1 MSADDPGL
9 PLVPVD
15 DLGEQELLARLRDGD
30 PLAYEHVVRTY
41 GPRLLGLARR
51 LVGNDED
58 ARDVLQEAF
67 ASAFKGLSGF
77 TGGSKLST
85 WLHRIVVNRALMTL
99 RTRRRHPEHPI
110 EDLLP
115 SFESNGHFA
124 EHYTA
129 WADPDRVLQQREA
142 RDLVRRLID
151 ELPDNYRA
159 VIVLRDLEEMDTAE
173 TARSL
178 GLTENAVKIRLHR
191 ARQALRTLL
200 EAHFRRT
207 EP

>member
-9 PLVPVD
+9 PPVPVD
-15 DLGEQELLARLRDGD
+15 GPGEQELLARLRAGE
-30 PLAYEHVVRTY
+30 PSAFEHVVRMY

-58 ARDVLQEAF
+58 ASDVLQEAF
-67 ASAFKGLSGF
+67 ASAFKGLSAF

-115 SFESNGHFA
+115 AFESNGHFA
-124 EHYTA
+124 EHYTS
-129 WADPDRVLQQREA
+129 WADPDRVLAAA
-142 RDLVRRLID
+142 RGARPRATPDRPAAGQ
-151 ELPDNYRA
+151 LPRGDRA
-159 VIVLRDLEEMDTAE
+159 A
-173 TARSL
+173 
-178 GLTENAVKIRLHR
+178 
-191 ARQALRTLL
+191 
-200 EAHFRRT
+200 
-207 EP
+207 